1 MCPEWHS
8 TSSKAAPARHRV
20 HPLHVIAHP
29 LLTPH
34 AQAYALFN
42 SIRNRTSGHFDP
54 NAVASRYADAH
65 EKLPNSGQVGS
76 TGKMARPEDRL
87 WNDQERF
94 AGNALKKAE
103 AGQAP

>member
-1 MCPEWHS
+1 MP
-8 TSSKAAPARHRV
+8 R
-20 HPLHVIAHP
+20 
-29 LLTPH
+29 

-65 EKLPNSGQVGS
+65 EKLPMNAGAAGPPS
-76 TGKMARPEDRL
+76 KMARPEDKL

-94 AGNALKKAE
+94 AGDALKKAE
-103 AGQAP
+103 AGQGP